1 MSEEK
6 KQETNEQE
14 QAGKRQRFHKQDRVR
29 LFPIWLRLVIVVALI
44 AVSTIAGAVIGY
56 GVIGDGNPLDALK
69 WSTWQH
75 IVDIVGKDTSN

>member
-6 KQETNEQE
+6 KQEINEQE
-14 QAGKRQRFHKQDRVR
+14 QAEKRQCFHKQDRVR

-44 AVSTIAGAVIGY
+44 IISTIAGAVIGY

-75 IVDIVGKDTSN
+75 IIDIVGKDTSN